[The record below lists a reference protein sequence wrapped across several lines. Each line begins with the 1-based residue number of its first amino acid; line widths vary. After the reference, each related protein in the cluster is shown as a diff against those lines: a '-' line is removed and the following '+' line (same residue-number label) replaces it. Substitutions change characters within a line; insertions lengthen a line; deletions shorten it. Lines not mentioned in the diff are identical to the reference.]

1 MMKKKY
7 IAALVL
13 AAAANVFGA
22 SAAQG
27 AVPNNPFDDVPK
39 DHWAYQSIATL
50 QQEGIIKGDG
60 K

>member
-50 QQEGIIKGDG
+50 
-60 K
+60 